1 MYATRKTQIER
12 IKAKIQQLFNILM
25 MSYFIIG
32 AYIKPNFVQC
42 VKTKTTH
49 FLSINY

>member
-1 MYATRKTQIER
+1 MYATRKAQIGR
-12 IKAKIQQLFNILM
+12 TKAKIQQLFNILM

-42 VKTKTTH
+42 VKSKTTLF
-49 FLSINY
+49 FL